1 MVVLSGGLTGG
12 PSDSL
17 QVVPGIPP
25 EILAKP
31 TGKGKGQLVLLTKQ
45 AHLVKPFCRNLGV
58 EQLGPQELC
67 LRDPVGDGRAVSSLP
82 TEATGGGQ
90 QHVEE
95 LCPGEPLGGG
105 KECASLPPE
114 AGGEEEVDEEAELLR
129 SMLQSA
135 VRVRDDLSVH
145 RSKKARRHFLASI
158 RPMVQRM
165 EAMPLSPVARAVLA
179 EIQLCI
185 G

>member
-1 MVVLSGGLTGG
+1 M
-12 PSDSL
+12 
-17 QVVPGIPP
+17 
-25 EILAKP
+25 
-31 TGKGKGQLVLLTKQ
+31 
-45 AHLVKPFCRNLGV
+45 
-58 EQLGPQELC
+58 
-67 LRDPVGDGRAVSSLP
+67 
-82 TEATGGGQ
+82 
-90 QHVEE
+90 EE

-114 AGGEEEVDEEAELLR
+114 TGGEEEVDEEAELLR

-145 RSKKARRHFLASI
+145 RSRKARRLFLASI